1 MIFIKGEQEVNLIR
15 EASNILSKTLG
26 LLAQEIKPGITTKQL
41 DQRAEEFI
49 RDQSGTPAFKGFEK
63 FPASLCTSVN
73 EVVAHGIPNH
83 SPLKEGDIVSI
94 DCGVVYKGFYS
105 DAAFTFPV
113 GTISPK
119 ASKLLRI
126 TKEALY
132 KGIKQAIP
140 GQRTGDIGQAIENH
154 AQKHGYS
161 VVRVLGGHGIGKNL
175 HEDPDIPNYGK
186 KGRGAALKPGMV
198 LAIEPMITI
207 GRSAIVTARDRWAL
221 RTSNREPSAHFEHT
235 IALRAHTT
243 EILTTYQYI
252 DKALKT

>member
-1 MIFIKGEQEVNLIR
+1 MIFIKGEQEINLIR

-26 LLAQEIKPGITTKQL
+26 LVAQQIKPGITTKQL

-49 RDQSGTPAFKGFEK
+49 RDQRGKPAFKGFKK

-83 SPLKEGDIVSI
+83 FPLKEGDIVSV
-94 DCGVVYKGFYS
+94 DCGVVYQGFYS

-113 GTISPK
+113 GKISPQ

-140 GQRTGDIGQAIENH
+140 GQRIGDIGQAIQNH
-154 AQKHGYS
+154 AQTHDYS
-161 VVRVLGGHGIGKNL
+161 VVKVLGGHGIGKNL

-186 KGRGAALKPGMV
+186 KDRGAALKSGMV
-198 LAIEPMITI
+198 LAIEPMMNI
-207 GRSAIVTARDRWAL
+207 GSSAIVPSRDGWTL
-221 RTSNREPSAHFEHT
+221 RTLDRELSAHFEHT
-235 IALRAHTT
+235 IALRVHTT
-243 EILTTYQYI
+243 EILTTYKYI
-252 DKALKT
+252 EEVLKI